1 MVIKKTMMIKKA
13 IMIKMMIKRTNDDQ
27 EGDVIM

>member
-27 EGDVIM
+27 DGDK